1 MNVKHIMI
9 QFPATDN
16 LQRFDFFPP
25 KNSKSGK
32 MYRQEKTKN
41 LKPPVEIDR
50 VSIFICFCH
59 FISEICHKISE
70 IKKRVKIIE
79 RKYFIKILY
88 KWISQ
93 IYWGLS
99 FMHNWILQNMKQWL
113 SQNIHGTYIFDL
125 ISYNVLII
133 AFSGHKSIAFFNSF
147 KPASYCFLLWNAKA
161 ELALY
166 RKIRRQK

>member
-9 QFPATDN
+9 QFSATDN
-16 LQRFDFFPP
+16 LQRFDFFFS

-88 KWISQ
+88 K
-93 IYWGLS
+93 
-99 FMHNWILQNMKQWL
+99 
-113 SQNIHGTYIFDL
+113 
-125 ISYNVLII
+125 
-133 AFSGHKSIAFFNSF
+133 
-147 KPASYCFLLWNAKA
+147 
-161 ELALY
+161 
-166 RKIRRQK
+166 